1 MKITFIG
8 AGSIGSLFGGL
19 LKKSGVDVLLIGR
32 KDHVKSIM
40 KNGLSISGLEEFNVR
55 VNASSN
61 PLDAKGSD
69 VIVITTKAY
78 DTKNVLEEILPI
90 LDEEVNVM
98 SLQNGAGNLE
108 EIARFLKK
116 QKIIGA
122 VTNMGAFLESPGII
136 KYMGK
141 GTTTIGP
148 LADENIIAK
157 DLVKIFKNAGIDTKY
172 TNNIE
177 REIWTKVII
186 NSAINPLASI
196 LNSENGILLEG
207 NLLEIVR
214 EVTEEGKMILKK
226 NGIDI
231 PEDIFEKTVTVIIN
245 TSRNINSTLSDLRKG
260 NKTEIEFISGKIVE
274 LGDKIGIPAPYN
286 LALLDMVKYKKKEL
300 MQKSPQ
306 SI

>member
-78 DTKNVLEEILPI
+78 DTKNALAELLPI

-108 EIARFLKK
+108 EISRFLKK
-116 QKIIGA
+116 QKIIGVVVQLVRIPA
-122 VTNMGAFLESPGII
+122 CHAGGRGFESRP
-136 KYMGK
+136 
-141 GTTTIGP
+141 
-148 LADENIIAK
+148 DR
-157 DLVKIFKNAGIDTKY
+157 F
-172 TNNIE
+172 
-177 REIWTKVII
+177 
-186 NSAINPLASI
+186 
-196 LNSENGILLEG
+196 
-207 NLLEIVR
+207 NLL
-214 EVTEEGKMILKK
+214 KLKK
-226 NGIDI
+226 RLDFQGVSL
-231 PEDIFEKTVTVIIN
+231 F
-245 TSRNINSTLSDLRKG
+245 SGLSG
-260 NKTEIEFISGKIVE
+260 
-274 LGDKIGIPAPYN
+274 P
-286 LALLDMVKYKKKEL
+286 DM
-300 MQKSPQ
+300 
-306 SI
+306 

>member
-1 MKITFIG
+1 
-8 AGSIGSLFGGL
+8 
-19 LKKSGVDVLLIGR
+19 
-32 KDHVKSIM
+32 
-40 KNGLSISGLEEFNVR
+40 
-55 VNASSN
+55 
-61 PLDAKGSD
+61 
-69 VIVITTKAY
+69 
-78 DTKNVLEEILPI
+78 
-90 LDEEVNVM
+90 
-98 SLQNGAGNLE
+98 
-108 EIARFLKK
+108 
-116 QKIIGA
+116 
-122 VTNMGAFLESPGII
+122 
-136 KYMGK
+136 
-141 GTTTIGP
+141 

>member
-1 MKITFIG
+1 LKITFIG

-55 VNASSN
+55 VNTSSN

>member
-61 PLDAKGSD
+61 LLDAKGSD

-172 TNNIE
+172 SNNIE

-214 EVTEEGKMILKK
+214 EVTEEGKMILEK

>member
-122 VTNMGAFLESPGII
+122 VTNMGHFRIPWNNQI
-136 KYMGK
+136 YGK
-141 GTTTIGP
+141 RDNYYRSIG
-148 LADENIIAK
+148 
-157 DLVKIFKNAGIDTKY
+157 
-172 TNNIE
+172 
-177 REIWTKVII
+177 R
-186 NSAINPLASI
+186 
-196 LNSENGILLEG
+196 
-207 NLLEIVR
+207 
-214 EVTEEGKMILKK
+214 
-226 NGIDI
+226 
-231 PEDIFEKTVTVIIN
+231 
-245 TSRNINSTLSDLRKG
+245 
-260 NKTEIEFISGKIVE
+260 
-274 LGDKIGIPAPYN
+274 
-286 LALLDMVKYKKKEL
+286 
-300 MQKSPQ
+300 
-306 SI
+306 

>member
-78 DTKNVLEEILPI
+78 DTKNALAELLPI

-108 EIARFLKK
+108 EISRFLKK

-122 VTNMGAFLESPGII
+122 VTSMGAFLESPGII

-141 GTTTIGP
+141 GTTIIGP

-214 EVTEEGKMILKK
+214 EITEEGSVILEK

-245 TSRNINSTLSDLRKG
+245 TSKNINSTLSDLRKG
-260 NKTEIEFISGKIVE
+260 NKTEIDFISGKIVE

-286 LALLDMVKYKKKEL
+286 LALLDMIKYKKKQL
-300 MQKSPQ
+300 MQKSP
-306 SI
+306 

>member
-1 MKITFIG
+1 M
-8 AGSIGSLFGGL
+8 
-19 LKKSGVDVLLIGR
+19 
-32 KDHVKSIM
+32 
-40 KNGLSISGLEEFNVR
+40 
-55 VNASSN
+55 
-61 PLDAKGSD
+61 
-69 VIVITTKAY
+69 
-78 DTKNVLEEILPI
+78 
-90 LDEEVNVM
+90 
-98 SLQNGAGNLE
+98 
-108 EIARFLKK
+108 
-116 QKIIGA
+116 
-122 VTNMGAFLESPGII
+122 
-136 KYMGK
+136 
-141 GTTTIGP
+141 
-148 LADENIIAK
+148 
-157 DLVKIFKNAGIDTKY
+157 
-172 TNNIE
+172 
-177 REIWTKVII
+177 II

-214 EVTEEGKMILKK
+214 KLQKGKMILKK

-231 PEDIFEKTVTVIIN
+231 PNIFEKTVTVIIN